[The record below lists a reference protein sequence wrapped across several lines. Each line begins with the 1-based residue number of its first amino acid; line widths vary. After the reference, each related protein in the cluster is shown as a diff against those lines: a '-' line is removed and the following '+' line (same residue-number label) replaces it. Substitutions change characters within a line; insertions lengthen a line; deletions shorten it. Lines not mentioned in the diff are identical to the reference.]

1 MCIRT
6 GERPF
11 KCDLCRL
18 CFAVNSTFKVH
29 LQTHSR
35 DKPFKIAT
43 CVDCCFSPSEQI
55 KSRLF
60 THSGEKPF
68 KCDLCGLRFF

>member
-1 MCIRT
+1 MTCVDCALLSIALLKFICKLIV
-6 GERPF
+6 GINPS
-11 KCDLCRL
+11 
-18 CFAVNSTFKVH
+18 N
-29 LQTHSR
+29 
-35 DKPFKIAT
+35 AT